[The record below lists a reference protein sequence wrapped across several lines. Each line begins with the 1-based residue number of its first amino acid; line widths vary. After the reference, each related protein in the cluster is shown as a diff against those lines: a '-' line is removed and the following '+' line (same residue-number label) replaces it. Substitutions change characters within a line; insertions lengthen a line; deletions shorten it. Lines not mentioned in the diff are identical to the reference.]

1 MLDVMPS
8 SAKWSRDELI
18 LVLDLY
24 FEMDYA
30 RGASDG
36 DERVASLARTLN
48 SLPLRD
54 EDPSQPRSGREV
66 ALILGD
72 YLRYDPEHAVMQAR
86 IGETAERVW
95 VSFAGDRDRLQQT
108 AESIRRNAD
117 VVPMRGSDLEDEIEF
132 DEGRILTRIHFA
144 RERNATLVVTKKRL
158 VLTQTGKLEC
168 EACGFDFREVYGE
181 LGDGFVE
188 CHHTAPV
195 ATLNPGTN
203 TRLTDLCILCSNCHR
218 MVHRLMA
225 RNSTFTTPAHLR
237 QHLQQ

>member
-1 MLDVMPS
+1 MPA
-8 SAKWSRDELI
+8 SARWSRDELI

-24 FEMDYA
+24 FEMGYA
-30 RGASDG
+30 SDASDG
-36 DERVASLARTLN
+36 DERITSLARTLN

-54 EDPSQPRSGREV
+54 DESSQPRNAREV
-66 ALILGD
+66 SLILSD
-72 YLRYDPEHAVMQAR
+72 YLRFDPEHAVMQAR
-86 IGETAERVW
+86 ISETAERVW
-95 VSFAGDRDRLQQT
+95 ESFSGDRDRLQQT

-144 RERNATLVVTKKRL
+144 RERNATLVTTKKRL
-158 VLTQTGKLEC
+158 VLTQTCKLEC
-168 EACGFDFREVYGE
+168 EACGFDFQKVYGE
-181 LGDGFVE
+181 LGEGYAE

-218 MVHRLMA
+218 MIHRLMA

-237 QHLQQ
+237 RYIQE

>member
-1 MLDVMPS
+1 MPA

-30 RGASDG
+30 SDASDG
-36 DERVASLARTLN
+36 DERIASLARTL
-48 SLPLRD
+48 SALPLRD
-54 EDPSQPRSGREV
+54 DDDGTSERTARDVS
-66 ALILGD
+66 LILGD
-72 YLRYDPEHAVMQAR
+72 YLRFDPEHAVMRAR
-86 IGETAERVW
+86 ISENAERVW
-95 VSFAGDRDRLQQT
+95 EAFAGDRDRLQQT

-117 VVPMRGSDLEDEIEF
+117 MVPMRGSDLEDEIEF

-144 RERNATLVVTKKRL
+144 RERNATLVATKRRL

-168 EACGFDFREVYGE
+168 EACGFDFQAVYGE
-181 LGDGFVE
+181 LGEGYAE

-203 TRLTDLCILCSNCHR
+203 TRLTDLCLLCSNCHR
-218 MVHRLMA
+218 MIHRLMA
-225 RNSTFTTPAHLR
+225 RNSTFTTPAHLKR
-237 QHLQQ
+237 YMQ

>member
-1 MLDVMPS
+1 
-8 SAKWSRDELI
+8 
-18 LVLDLY
+18 
-24 FEMDYA
+24 
-30 RGASDG
+30 
-36 DERVASLARTLN
+36 
-48 SLPLRD
+48 
-54 EDPSQPRSGREV
+54 
-66 ALILGD
+66 
-72 YLRYDPEHAVMQAR
+72 MQAR

-95 VSFAGDRDRLQQT
+95 ESFAGDRERLEQT

-144 RERNATLVVTKKRL
+144 RERNATLVTTKKRL

-168 EACGFDFREVYGE
+168 EACGFDFQAVYGE
-181 LGDGFVE
+181 LGEGYAE

-218 MVHRLMA
+218 MMHRLMA

-237 QHLQQ
+237 RYVQ

>member
-1 MLDVMPS
+1 MPA
-8 SAKWSRDELI
+8 SARWSRDELI

-30 RGASDG
+30 RNASDG

-48 SLPLRD
+48 SLPIRD
-54 EDPSQPRSGREV
+54 DETSPPRNAREV
-66 ALILGD
+66 SLILSD
-72 YLRYDPEHAVMQAR
+72 YLRFDPEHAVMQAR

-95 VSFAGDRDRLQQT
+95 ESFAGDLERLHQT

-117 VVPMRGSDLEDEIEF
+117 LVPMRGSDLEDEIEF

-144 RERNATLVVTKKRL
+144 RERNATLVTTKKRL

-168 EACGFDFREVYGE
+168 EACGFDFHAVYGE
-181 LGDGFVE
+181 LGEGYAE

-218 MVHRLMA
+218 MMHRLMA

-237 QHLQQ
+237 RYMQ

>member
-1 MLDVMPS
+1 MPA
-8 SAKWSRDELI
+8 SARWSRDELI

-24 FEMDYA
+24 FDMDYA
-30 RGASDG
+30 RDASDG

-48 SLPLRD
+48 SLPLRND
-54 EDPSQPRSGREV
+54 ELSQPRNVREV
-66 ALILGD
+66 SLILSD
-72 YLRYDPEHAVMQAR
+72 YLRFDPEHAVMQAR

-95 VSFAGDRDRLQQT
+95 ESFAGDREKLQQT

-144 RERNATLVVTKKRL
+144 RERNATLVTTKKRL

-168 EACGFDFREVYGE
+168 EACGFDFQKVYGE
-181 LGDGFVE
+181 LGEGYAE

-218 MVHRLMA
+218 MIHHLMA
-225 RNSTFTTPAHLR
+225 RNSTFTTPAHLQR
-237 QHLQQ
+237 YMD

>member
-1 MLDVMPS
+1 M
-8 SAKWSRDELI
+8 
-18 LVLDLY
+18 LDLY
-24 FEMDYA
+24 FEMGHA
-30 RGASDG
+30 SNASDG

-54 EDPSQPRSGREV
+54 DEHSEPRSAREV
-66 ALILGD
+66 SLILGD

-95 VSFAGDRDRLQQT
+95 ESFAGDRDRLRQT

-144 RERNATLVVTKKRL
+144 RERNATLVTTKKRL

-168 EACGFDFREVYGE
+168 EACGFDFQAVYGE
-181 LGDGFVE
+181 LGEGYAE

-218 MVHRLMA
+218 MMHRLMA

-237 QHLQQ
+237 RYMQ

>member
-1 MLDVMPS
+1 MAPK
-8 SAKWSRDELI
+8 AKWSRDELI

-24 FEMDYA
+24 FEMDYP
-30 RGASDG
+30 REASDG
-36 DERVASLARTLN
+36 DSRIASLARTLN
-48 SLPLRD
+48 SLPLR
-54 EDPSQPRSGREV
+54 EDDGSQPRV
-66 ALILGD
+66 ARDVSLILGD
-72 YLRYDPEHAVMQAR
+72 YLRFDPEHAVMQAR

-95 VSFAGDRDRLQQT
+95 ESFAGDRERLQQT

-144 RERNATLVVTKKRL
+144 RERNATLVTTKKRL

-168 EACGFDFREVYGE
+168 EACGFDFQKVYGE
-181 LGDGFVE
+181 LGEGYAE

-218 MVHRLMA
+218 MIHRLMC

-237 QHLQQ
+237 RYVQQ

>member
-1 MLDVMPS
+1 MAPT
-8 SAKWSRDELI
+8 AKWSRDELI

-24 FEMDYA
+24 FEMDYP
-30 RGASDG
+30 REASGEDA
-36 DERVASLARTLN
+36 RVASLARTLN
-48 SLPLRD
+48 SLPLREAD
-54 EDPSQPRSGREV
+54 ASQPRTARDVS
-66 ALILGD
+66 LILGD
-72 YLRYDPEHAVMQAR
+72 YLRFDPEHAVMQAR

-95 VSFAGDRDRLQQT
+95 EAFAGDKDRLQQT
-108 AESIRRNAD
+108 AESIRVNAD

-144 RERNATLVVTKKRL
+144 RERNATLVTTKKRL
-158 VLTQTGKLEC
+158 LLTQTGKLEC
-168 EACGFDFREVYGE
+168 EACGFDFQAVYGD
-181 LGDGFVE
+181 LGEGYAE

-218 MVHRLMA
+218 MIHRLMC

-237 QHLQQ
+237 RYIQE